1 MPYNGAK
8 NLIPITMRTKTEAQE
23 ISRKGGIKSG
33 ETRRLKKTLKET
45 MQMILDLK
53 VTDPYDKEVM
63 DLCKIKKVDQT
74 NQTKLLMA
82 LFTRAVTN
90 GRLEDLEK
98 IQEILGQ
105 KPNNQQEI
113 TVSVDS
119 NTMQTTN
126 AFLSA
131 VQNRTNGF
139 DEETIIEEEQD
150 KVNNE

>member
-1 MPYNGAK
+1 MARDGTQ
-8 NLIPITMRTKTEAQE
+8 NLIPVTMRSKEEQKE
-23 ISRKGGIKSG
+23 LQRKGGIKSG
-33 ETRRLKKTLKET
+33 EARRLKKTLKDT

-53 VTDPYDKEVM
+53 VTDPYDKQVM

-90 GRLEDLEK
+90 GNLEDFEK

-105 KPNNQQEI
+105 KPNTQQEI

-126 AFLSA
+126 SFLSA
-131 VQNRTNGF
+131 VQERKNGF
-139 DEETIIEEEQD
+139 DEDE
-150 KVNNE
+150 

>member
-1 MPYNGAK
+1 MPQNGTK
-8 NLIPITMRTKTEAQE
+8 NLIPMDMRTQEEAKE
-23 ISRKGGIKSG
+23 MGRKGGIKSG
-33 ETRRLKKTLKET
+33 EARRLKKTLKET

-53 VTDPYDKEVM
+53 VTDSYDKEVM
-63 DLCKIKKVDQT
+63 DLCKIKKADQT

-82 LFTRAVTN
+82 LFTRAVNN
-90 GRLEDLEK
+90 GDLRDLEK

-126 AFLSA
+126 SFLSA
-131 VQNRTNGF
+131 VQTRKNGF
-139 DEETIIEEEQD
+139 DEDE
-150 KVNNE
+150 

>member
-1 MPYNGAK
+1 MHKNNAQ
-8 NLIPITMRTKTEAQE
+8 NLIPMTMRTKEEASAL
-23 ISRKGGIKSG
+23 SRKGGIKSG
-33 ETRRLKKTLKET
+33 ESRRLKKTLKET

-53 VTDPYDKEVM
+53 VTDPYDKQVM

-82 LFTRAVTN
+82 LFTRAVNN
-90 GRLEDLEK
+90 GVLRDLEK

-105 KPNNQQEI
+105 KPSNQQEI

-126 AFLSA
+126 SFLSA
-131 VQNRTNGF
+131 VQTRKNGF
-139 DEETIIEEEQD
+139 DE
-150 KVNNE
+150 NE

>member
-1 MPYNGAK
+1 MHKNNAQ
-8 NLIPITMRTKTEAQE
+8 NLIPMTMRTKEEASAL
-23 ISRKGGIKSG
+23 SRKGGIKSG
-33 ETRRLKKTLKET
+33 ESRRLKKTLKET

-53 VTDPYDKEVM
+53 VTDPYDKQVM

-90 GRLEDLEK
+90 GKLEDFEK

-105 KPNNQQEI
+105 KPNTQQEI

-126 AFLSA
+126 SFLSA
-131 VQNRTNGF
+131 VQERKNGF
-139 DEETIIEEEQD
+139 DE
-150 KVNNE
+150 NE

>member
-1 MPYNGAK
+1 MARDGTQ
-8 NLIPITMRTKTEAQE
+8 NLIPVTMRSKEEQKE
-23 ISRKGGIKSG
+23 LQRKGGIKSG
-33 ETRRLKKTLKET
+33 EARRLKKTLKDT

-53 VTDPYDKEVM
+53 VTDPYDKQVM

-90 GRLEDLEK
+90 GKLEDFEK

-105 KPNNQQEI
+105 KPNTQQEI

-126 AFLSA
+126 SFLSA
-131 VQNRTNGF
+131 VQERKNGF
-139 DEETIIEEEQD
+139 DE
-150 KVNNE
+150 NE

>member
-1 MPYNGAK
+1 MPRDGTK
-8 NLIPITMRTKTEAQE
+8 NLITMDMRTQEEAKE
-23 ISRKGGIKSG
+23 MGRKGGIKSG
-33 ETRRLKKTLKET
+33 EARRLKKTLKDT
-45 MQMILDLK
+45 MQMILDLR

-90 GRLEDLEK
+90 GNLEDFEK

-105 KPNNQQEI
+105 KPNTQQEI

-126 AFLSA
+126 SFLSA
-131 VQNRTNGF
+131 VQTRKNGF
-139 DEETIIEEEQD
+139 DEDE
-150 KVNNE
+150 

>member
-1 MPYNGAK
+1 MPRDGTK
-8 NLIPITMRTKTEAQE
+8 NLIPMDMRTQKEAKE
-23 ISRKGGIKSG
+23 MGRKGGIKSG
-33 ETRRLKKTLKET
+33 EARRLKKTLKDT
-45 MQMILDLK
+45 MQMILDLR
-53 VTDPYDKEVM
+53 VTDPYDKQVM

-90 GRLEDLEK
+90 GKLEDFEK

-105 KPNNQQEI
+105 KPNTQQEI

-126 AFLSA
+126 SFLSA
-131 VQNRTNGF
+131 VQERKNGF
-139 DEETIIEEEQD
+139 DE
-150 KVNNE
+150 NE

>member
-1 MPYNGAK
+1 MARDGTQ
-8 NLIPITMRTKTEAQE
+8 NLIPVTMRSKEEQKE
-23 ISRKGGIKSG
+23 LQRKGGIKSG
-33 ETRRLKKTLKET
+33 EARRLKKTLKDT

-53 VTDPYDKEVM
+53 VTDPYDKQVM

-90 GRLEDLEK
+90 GKLEDFEK

-126 AFLSA
+126 SFLSA
-131 VQNRTNGF
+131 VQTRKNGF
-139 DEETIIEEEQD
+139 DE
-150 KVNNE
+150 NE